1 VLEALNGQADT
12 RKTGRVTVSMLNAYI
27 TERVKELTGGSQTP
41 IFKNQDDLADFP
53 LAILGPID
61 P

>member
-1 VLEALNGQADT
+1 MLEALGGLADT
-12 RKTGRVTVSMLNAYI
+12 RRTGRVTVSMLNTYI

-53 LAILGPID
+53 LVVLGPAEE
-61 P
+61 